1 MVIGNNLIDFS
12 NGAQVTGLSGSP
24 VYHPNDYLT
33 NSTYNQ
39 NGNLVFRIVNGTCFD
54 AISTSG
60 TEVFTNYSEHNGEIV
75 VCPFLAD
82 TAQLIDSLA
91 FEQKINEAIM
101 KNNTIVTTET
111 WEENRK
117 AMNELYLRTIA
128 RSQTTFSA
136 AERQMIYSM
145 AIRCPYSDGEAIYL
159 ARTMFNLI
167 EPTAAFDDE
176 QLCYGSYKKERANLN
191 DFASVKPEYTRQFHL
206 YPNPTSAELY
216 IYCQLQPNEELSVG
230 IYDLQGRLVAE
241 KVGSDNY
248 VLFDLSAIA
257 SGVYVCKTSTSLGF
271 NETERIVINK

>member
-167 EPTAAFDDE
+167 EPTAAFDDDE
-176 QLCYGSYKKERANLN
+176 ICNAAASFKKEQARKAKVQPL
-191 DFASVKPEYTRQFHL
+191 SVTVS
-206 YPNPTSAELY
+206 PNPASTEVDIVIKGSQENMRLTITNNVGEVISQSEVNHY
-216 IYCQLQPNEELSVG
+216 VTIDVSQLPNG
-230 IYDLQGRLVAE
+230 IY
-241 KVGSDNY
+241 
-248 VLFDLSAIA
+248 FLSFLPSSGDQITSKLIIA
-257 SGVYVCKTSTSLGF
+257 K
-271 NETERIVINK
+271 